1 MHRFTQQK
9 LFILITIQVKMSNK
23 FLRNITVVYT
33 QLAYS
38 QTRMLIKTVT
48 SSNTAMNTF
57 TFISYSQCS
66 TDYRNK
72 QLIMQLQS

>member
-1 MHRFTQQK
+1 
-9 LFILITIQVKMSNK
+9 MSNK

-57 TFISYSQCS
+57 TFTSPLTLSVQQI
-66 TDYRNK
+66 TVTNN
-72 QLIMQLQS
+72 